1 VWGVVSTSPLF
12 FSFLYFS
19 NTMKMYL
26 TVPQMKVMWI
36 VGAAERLATLGMLSS
51 DIPLKLTPDAV
62 DDYIEIDNHRNLLFP
77 DDFEIEQ
84 IFRIIAKAENECE
97 VSDDDMNDIIKLIL
111 EYKNNRTELMKYA
124 LSHQTV

>member
-1 VWGVVSTSPLF
+1 
-12 FSFLYFS
+12 
-19 NTMKMYL
+19 MKR
-26 TVPQMKVMWI
+26 QMTIPEIKILWI

-77 DDFEIEQ
+77 DDFEIAQ
-84 IFRIIAKAENECE
+84 IFLAIAKAENECE